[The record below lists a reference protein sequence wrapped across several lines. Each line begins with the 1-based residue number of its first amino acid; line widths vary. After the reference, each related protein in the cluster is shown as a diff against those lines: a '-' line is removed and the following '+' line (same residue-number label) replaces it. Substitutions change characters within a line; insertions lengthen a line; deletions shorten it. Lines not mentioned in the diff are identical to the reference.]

1 MAKNLSA
8 KEKRWSKCEGSV
20 ENEYK
25 PHVQVVVEV
34 RKKFRLMARNSEE
47 EICEEW
53 LSPFTKK
60 EAY

>member
-1 MAKNLSA
+1 MSA
-8 KEKRWSKCEGSV
+8 KEKRWPRNERSMK
-20 ENEYK
+20 NEYK